1 MILLAVL
8 AHVAQ
13 AYQSKPE
20 AESLVSLADIG
31 ERYLDPNRTPLAE
44 RFLHVARIA
53 VNPMLF
59 LLAGFSW
66 AFLIKR
72 RGLRSIAWNRTTR
85 ILIPLVVTWLVAFPL
100 IRYSFAL
107 GRHLML
113 AGEGEASLVAAF
125 ADTPLTPYLP
135 FAREVFYLAHVW
147 FLYYLLLFYAASLAL
162 LVWLDRPAGAWR
174 RRLCS
179 FQTAVLVGDL
189 RWMRLPLLVSL
200 LVFATL
206 TDGNP
211 ELDISHRLLPDPETF
226 AAHYV
231 FFLVGWLFALH
242 REILDDLNQR
252 AGLRFLLGLLLAILV
267 VTPMGENHLHASTP
281 ADFWLGSSQ
290 LQLRIYWLSHAI
302 ASWMIVLGMLGLAHR
317 WFQRVDVRCA
327 YVAEAAFWIYLVHLP
342 FAIFIPVL
350 FHNWSLDANLKVC
363 ISTATVLL
371 ICFVSYHFLVRRTV
385 VGQWLRGR
393 YRRPTKQL

>member
-1 MILLAVL
+1 MILLAVF

-44 RFLHVARIA
+44 QFHQVARMA

-72 RGLRSIAWNRTTR
+72 RALRSIVWNRTTR

-113 AGEGEASLVAAF
+113 AEEGEASLIAAF

-147 FLYYLLLFYAASLAL
+147 FLYYLLLFYLASLAL
-162 LVWLDRPAGAWR
+162 VIWLDRPAGAWR
-174 RRLCS
+174 RRLCC
-179 FQTAVLVGDL
+179 FQAAVLVGDL

-200 LVFATL
+200 LVLATL
-206 TDGNP
+206 TDVNP

-231 FFLVGWLFALH
+231 FFLVGWIFALH

-252 AGLRFLLGLLLAILV
+252 AGLRLVLGLLLAILV
-267 VTPMGENHLHASTP
+267 VTPMGENHIHSSTP
-281 ADFWLGSSQ
+281 AELWLGSGQ
-290 LQLRIYWLSHAI
+290 LQLRIYWILHAI
-302 ASWMIVLGMLGLAHR
+302 ASWMIVLGMLGLAER
-317 WFQRVDVRCA
+317 WSKRVDARFA

-350 FHNWSLDANLKVC
+350 FHNWSLDANLKVW
-363 ISTATVLL
+363 ISTATVLMV
-371 ICFVSYHFLVRRTV
+371 CFTSYHFMVRTTV

-393 YRRPTKQL
+393 YGRRPQRP